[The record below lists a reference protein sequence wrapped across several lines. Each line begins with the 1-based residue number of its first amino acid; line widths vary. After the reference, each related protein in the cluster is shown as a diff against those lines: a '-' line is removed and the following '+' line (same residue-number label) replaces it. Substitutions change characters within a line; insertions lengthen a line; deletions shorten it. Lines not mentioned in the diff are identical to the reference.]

1 MLIEVAGWFCGTVD
15 SQYHCKGKFLKQ
27 APGSKKLICQKTGHF
42 YWTFW
47 VAVFMNLFT
56 NASTALFWVFSRY
69 CEKRYMGRRDTAT
82 NEHLTEKNRSFE
94 LKKVFQLPWT
104 FWAVLSFS
112 LFQTS
117 AAIVFSQN
125 STELAEKRFKVDS
138 IKAGWY
144 SALSKYTGKPS
155 LSCCRF

>member
-1 MLIEVAGWFCGTVD
+1 MDVVGWFCGTVD
-15 SQYHCKGKFLKQ
+15 GQYYRKGRFLSQS
-27 APGSKKLICQKTGHF
+27 PVSKKLTCQKTGHF

-56 NASTALFWVFSRY
+56 NASTALFWIFSRY
-69 CEKRYMGRRDTAT
+69 CEKRYIGRRDTAT
-82 NEHLTEKNRSFE
+82 NEHLTEKNRNFE

-117 AAIVFSQN
+117 AAVVFSQN
-125 STELAEKRFKVDS
+125 STELAEKRFNVSS

-144 SALSKYTGKPS
+144 SALSQYTGKYVPPGG
-155 LSCCRF
+155 